1 MKISLGLRIGWGIGS
16 LGSATLLNAVS
27 LLILFYLV
35 TILGMEPALAG
46 LLVFVGKLYDMV
58 TDPLMGIVSDRTR
71 SRFGRR
77 RPWLLVGGV
86 ISALS
91 MVMLF
96 TATDLQGSALIGY
109 VIAGLLLYATGYT
122 MFNVPYLAMP
132 AEMTTDPFERSRLMS
147 FRVVFASAG
156 ILIGAAAAPVLI
168 DWLGGGA
175 TGFARMA
182 WAVGAIILLA
192 TVVCFATTGSARAT
206 EQTRTR
212 ESVREQLRTAV
223 QNRPFMILILSK
235 LIQLIGVASTMS
247 ALLFLVTVILKRP
260 ESSLGIFGI
269 SSTLGTIAAMPA
281 WLAAS
286 RRFGKRNT
294 YALAIALYLPAVLS
308 WLLSTPD
315 EAMTWFVLRGVITGV
330 ATGGILLMAQS
341 MLPDSIEHDY
351 QLTGLRREGA
361 FSAVYSFVEKTAFAF
376 GPLVVGSLL
385 SAMGF
390 DREAGAEQTDSAM
403 LAIQLAAA
411 VIPAT
416 MGGLSALV
424 LTGYRLDEDAATEA
438 VTPATAASGP
448 EGA

>member
-1 MKISLGLRIGWGIGS
+1 MTIGLGLRIGWGIGS
-16 LGSATLLNAVS
+16 LGSATLLNAIS

-46 LLVFVGKLYDMV
+46 LLVFLGKIYDMV
-58 TDPLMGIVSDRTR
+58 TDPLMGIISDRTR

-77 RPWLLVGGV
+77 RPWLLLGGV
-86 ISALS
+86 ISAMS

-96 TATDLQGSALIGY
+96 TPTGLQGGALIGY
-109 VIAGLLLYATGYT
+109 VVAGLLLYATGYT

-156 ILIGAAAAPVLI
+156 ILIGAAAAPALI
-168 DWLGGGA
+168 EWFGGGA

-192 TVVCFATTGSARAT
+192 TVTCFATTGSARAT
-206 EQTRTR
+206 EQTDTR
-212 ESVREQLRTAV
+212 ESVREQLRTAM
-223 QNRPFMILILSK
+223 QNRPFMVLILSK
-235 LIQLIGVASTMS
+235 LMQLIGVASTMS

-260 ESSLGIFGI
+260 ESSLGVFGI
-269 SSTLGTIAAMPA
+269 ASTLGTIAAMPG
-281 WLAAS
+281 WLSAS

-294 YALAIALYLPAVLS
+294 YALAIALYLPTVLS

-315 EAMTWFVLRGVITGV
+315 EALTWFVLRGVLTGV

-341 MLPDSIEHDY
+341 MLPDSIEQDY
-351 QLTGLRREGA
+351 RLTGLRREGA

-376 GPLVVGSLL
+376 GPLLVGSLL

-390 DREAGAEQTDSAM
+390 DREAGADQTDSAL

-411 VIPAT
+411 VIPAI

-424 LTGYRLDEDAATEA
+424 LTAYRLDGVPTETGTA
-438 VTPATAASGP
+438 PVAPTPKPGRA
-448 EGA
+448 